1 VLAISTAASDS
12 QIGREDGNLRV
23 LSRNS
28 RMDVRESEAKVRHYF
43 QLDADQQGAAWDTN
57 KFRQK
62 RGN

>member
-12 QIGREDGNLRV
+12 KVGNEDLRV

-28 RMDVRESEAKVRHYF
+28 RMDVRESDAKVRHYF
-43 QLDADQQGAAWDTN
+43 QLDADQQGAAWDAD
-57 KFRQK
+57 KFRHK